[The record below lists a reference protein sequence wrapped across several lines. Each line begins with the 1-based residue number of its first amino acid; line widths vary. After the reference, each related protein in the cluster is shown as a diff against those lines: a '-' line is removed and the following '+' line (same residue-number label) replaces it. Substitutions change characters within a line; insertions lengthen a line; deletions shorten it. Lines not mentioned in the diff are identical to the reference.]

1 MILLVED
8 DVAIGR
14 SVTQGL
20 GAKGFAMRWLRQG
33 GQVMEVVA
41 RGQVDVVILD
51 LGLPDGDGLDLCRAL
66 RGGGYA
72 MPILMLTARTTLD
85 DRLEGFA
92 AGADDYLSKPFAFAE
107 LVARV
112 GVLARRAAQLVPA
125 PVTYG
130 ALAVDRSTGQVSRH
144 GEALSLEP
152 KALALVGRLIEG
164 HGQVVARQSLIDAVW
179 GMDAV
184 VADNTLDVAISALR
198 RRLAEAAPDLTL
210 RSIKGRGFQLES
222 ADLIP

>member
-14 SVTQGL
+14 SVAQGL
-20 GAKGFAMRWLRQG
+20 GAKGFVLRWLRQG
-33 GQVMEVVA
+33 GQVMEAVA
-41 RGQVDVVILD
+41 QEQVDVVILD
-51 LGLPDGDGLDLCRAL
+51 LGLPDGDGLELCRAL
-66 RGGGYA
+66 RARGYA
-72 MPILMLTARTTLD
+72 MPILMLTARGTLD
-85 DRLEGFA
+85 DRLEGFE
-92 AGADDYLSKPFAFAE
+92 AGTDDYLPKPFAFAE

-112 GVLARRAAQLVPA
+112 GVLARRAAQLPLA
-125 PVTYG
+125 PITYG
-130 ALAVDRSTGQVSRH
+130 ALAVDRVTGQVTRH
-144 GEALSLEP
+144 GAALVLEP
-152 KALALVGRLIEG
+152 KALALMGRLIMG
-164 HGQVVARQSLIDAVW
+164 HGDVVARQALIDAVW

-198 RRLAEAAPDLTL
+198 RRLVEAAPDLVL